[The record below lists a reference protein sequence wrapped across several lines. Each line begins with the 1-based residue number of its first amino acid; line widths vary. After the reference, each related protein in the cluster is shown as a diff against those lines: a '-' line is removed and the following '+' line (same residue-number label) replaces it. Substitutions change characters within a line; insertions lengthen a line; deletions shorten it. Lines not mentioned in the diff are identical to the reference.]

1 MDNNNENLTNND
13 LQAFMRNDW
22 DFKEYLNHRNE
33 DDSDVQNIFDTLKSG
48 NLEDIPEEKEIL
60 KKFMQSPNPE
70 LQDIIQMGES
80 DDFMRYTATKL
91 ITRLYDRLINGKL
104 NEHHKI
110 EQKPKNQ
117 RSESEQRKLNQAGF
131 RINVEISKAMK
142 RDNSIKEEM
151 ETAIEI
157 RNTCK
162 RASEN
167 SNGDQ
172 IPFDSLIEIAKDKK
186 SQIHEILKRAG
197 KYQMTFAHKIRTKCD
212 GYEILTGIGFGNEI
226 ENLLPEEIMYLDD
239 EDYQDIKNLEL
250 LSGNLQE
257 YKFKGYESKTG
268 GPIIALI
275 DESGSMRGNRIIEA
289 KAFCFGLY
297 QKAKAE
303 NRDMKIIAFGEREEV
318 VDVKSPT
325 DLVDYATKFRNDCDT
340 RIQPPLTMARQI
352 IEQSPKSSKADIII
366 ITDGAC
372 DIYPDF
378 EKDFKDFKDKSSTKV
393 ICMQIATRLQTTLHN
408 IVDDVIYD
416 DYDELVNRS

>member
-1 MDNNNENLTNND
+1 MNKNENLTND
-13 LQAFMRNDW
+13 LQAFLRNDW
-22 DFKEYLNHRNE
+22 EFNDYLNRRA
-33 DDSDVQNIFDTLKSG
+33 DDESDVQNIFNSLKSG

-80 DDFMRYTATKL
+80 DDFMRYTSTKL

-104 NEHHKI
+104 NEQHKI

-142 RDNSIKEEM
+142 DHVIIESM
-151 ETAIEI
+151 ETAVAI
-157 RNTCK
+157 RNACK

-167 SNGDQ
+167 SETGEQ
-172 IPFDSLIEIAKDKK
+172 IPVDALIEIAKNQN

-303 NRDMKIIAFGEREEV
+303 NRDMKIIAFGEREELIEI
-318 VDVKSPT
+318 KSST
-325 DLVDYATKFRNDCDT
+325 NLVDYATKFRDDCDT
-340 RIQPPLTMARQI
+340 KIQPPLTMARRI
-352 IEQSPKSSKADIII
+352 IEESSKSDKADIII

-372 DIYPDF
+372 DIYPEF
-378 EKDFKDFKDKSSTKV
+378 EKDFKDFKEKTSTKV
-393 ICMQIATRLQTTLHN
+393 ICMQIGTQLRTTLHN